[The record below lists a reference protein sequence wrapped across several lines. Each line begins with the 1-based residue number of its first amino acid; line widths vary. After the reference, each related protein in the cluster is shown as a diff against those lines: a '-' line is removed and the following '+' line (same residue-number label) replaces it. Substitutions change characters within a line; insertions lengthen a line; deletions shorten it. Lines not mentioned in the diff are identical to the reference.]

1 MTYTFSEV
9 QLSNSLKM
17 SFNFGRETKVSA
29 RLGEKQNLIGLG
41 GDIWKVFKLCKWLHK
56 PIPFAQGWYAR
67 A

>member
-41 GDIWKVFKLCKWLHK
+41 GDI
-56 PIPFAQGWYAR
+56 
-67 A
+67 